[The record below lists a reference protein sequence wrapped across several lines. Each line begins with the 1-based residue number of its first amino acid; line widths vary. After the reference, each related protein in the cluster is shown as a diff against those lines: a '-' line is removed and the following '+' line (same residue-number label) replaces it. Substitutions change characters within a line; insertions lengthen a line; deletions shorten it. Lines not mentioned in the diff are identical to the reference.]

1 MISDSLP
8 NSDDITFTRLL
19 GTNSDC
25 RFWLAMYQLVNLVI
39 LKQFGEGSSFS
50 KFLFQWCSLLF
61 ELQLQLL
68 SGKVKLHTC
77 PKSSSWFIN
86 SWVNGRSVLIDN
98 TVACVDE
105 GHHIALSIMQTCHI
119 PNITDSQCIL
129 YTSSKDCLNCRVA
142 FPHRIPLNEKR
153 IFPQLGSFQRSYFD
167 WTILQNWC
175 IDWTELTGLHPGV
188 WHLTVAVAVRTQTAL
203 QSRCSW

>member
-68 SGKVKLHTC
+68 SGKLKLHTC

-86 SWVNGRSVLIDN
+86 SSVNGRSVLINN
-98 TVACVDE
+98 T
-105 GHHIALSIMQTCHI
+105 IANVLMKVTILPEYHADMPYSKYHRFTV
-119 PNITDSQCIL
+119 CIL

-142 FPHRIPLNEKR
+142 FPHRIPLNGKR
-153 IFPQLGSFQRSYFD
+153 IFPQLGISQRSYFD

-175 IDWTELTGLHPGV
+175 IGWMELTGLYPGV
-188 WHLTVAVAVRTQTAL
+188 
-203 QSRCSW
+203 

>member
-68 SGKVKLHTC
+68 SGKLKLHTC

-86 SWVNGRSVLIDN
+86 SSINGRSVLINN
-98 TVACVDE
+98 TIACVDE
-105 GHHIALSIMQTCHI
+105 GHHIAWVSCRHAIFQISQIHSVYII
-119 PNITDSQCIL
+119 P
-129 YTSSKDCLNCRVA
+129 SSKDCLNCRVA
-142 FPHRIPLNEKR
+142 FPHRIPL
-153 IFPQLGSFQRSYFD
+153 IFPQLGISQRIYFD
-167 WTILQNWC
+167 CTI
-175 IDWTELTGLHPGV
+175 
-188 WHLTVAVAVRTQTAL
+188 
-203 QSRCSW
+203 